1 MANKINKKSF
11 HERYALLLDKY
22 PKTLE
27 WVRHKV
33 RWEHITLGAVLNG
46 YESYIEELMQ
56 QEDSGG
62 GSMNTLDE
70 RKDFLKRLQLVASEA
85 DCMLT
90 SCDVSDI
97 LDCLEES
104 RDYMLEAACVIQQL
118 EDQLAQREE

>member
-1 MANKINKKSF
+1 MDGIWFFVSQGADCNTLDAAAK
-11 HERYALLLDKY
+11 YA
-22 PKTLE
+22 
-27 WVRHKV
+27 
-33 RWEHITLGAVLNG
+33 GAA
-46 YESYIEELMQ
+46 E
-56 QEDSGG
+56 GG

-85 DCMLT
+85 DYMLT

>member
-1 MANKINKKSF
+1 
-11 HERYALLLDKY
+11 
-22 PKTLE
+22 
-27 WVRHKV
+27 
-33 RWEHITLGAVLNG
+33 
-46 YESYIEELMQ
+46 
-56 QEDSGG
+56 
-62 GSMNTLDE
+62 MNTLDE

-85 DCMLT
+85 DYMLT